1 MILCCIYCFTM
12 SVALG
17 CYAWVHWRFTGFRA
31 PQPCYYLGE
40 NATTQAQDVIM
51 FGFWVHFIGFFC
63 DLSMLLRIKTI
74 KHEGFGKAALV
85 AVIIYTLAFVVW
97 LVWLMVVAFGKAANN
112 CDMPSMPDNT
122 PFKQVTVLK
131 NFVIGTLCAN
141 VGIGI
146 LVGVYKQT
154 ALKA

>member
-1 MILCCIYCFTM
+1 
-12 SVALG
+12 
-17 CYAWVHWRFTGFRA
+17 
-31 PQPCYYLGE
+31 
-40 NATTQAQDVIM
+40 
-51 FGFWVHFIGFFC
+51 
-63 DLSMLLRIKTI
+63 MLLRIKTI

-85 AVIIYTLAFVVW
+85 AVIIYSLAFVVW
-97 LVWLMVVAFGKAANN
+97 LIWLMVVAFGKAANN
-112 CDMPSMPDNT
+112 CLMLSEPLS
-122 PFKQVTVLK
+122 PFKQQTVMQ